1 MELVILFGILG
12 VVGLIGGTY
21 TLLSDRKKP
30 IRHSK

>member
-21 TLLSDRKKP
+21 TLLSDRRKAKMAQ
-30 IRHSK
+30 